1 MIIYVSTQIVLLIFL
16 SLHVSFDSTDA
27 SDEDDNI

>member
-1 MIIYVSTQIVLLIFL
+1 MFLLKLYFYFFL